1 MIRVPMTDA
10 EFAAKAAE
18 LQTKLG
24 VSLTG
29 PAGKITKD
37 GVTAGY
43 THWDNTLTVHI
54 IDKPFFVTTEYCEQK
69 LQEWLSPES
78 SEPNQRELLS

>member
-1 MIRVPMTDA
+1 MTNA
-10 EFAAKAAE
+10 EFTAKAAE
-18 LQTKLG
+18 LEKKLG
-24 VSLTG
+24 VPLTG

-54 IDKPFFVTTEYCEQK
+54 IDKPFFLTTEYCEQK
-69 LQEWLSPES
+69 LQEWLGAEPSKSPV
-78 SEPNQRELLS
+78 